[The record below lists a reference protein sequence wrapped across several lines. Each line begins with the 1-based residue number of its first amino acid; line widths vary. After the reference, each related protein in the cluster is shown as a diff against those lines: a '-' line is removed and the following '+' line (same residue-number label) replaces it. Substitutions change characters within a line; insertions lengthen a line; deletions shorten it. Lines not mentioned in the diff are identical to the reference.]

1 MMIMKQ
7 SVILLILAI
16 SLSASEIK
24 ESEVPSK
31 ILNSYQKK
39 FGNSKTKWMKHGTS
53 IEAVSSDSD
62 RYELK
67 VTYDIKTERMSE
79 LTEKLNR
86 PNAKSDDSY
95 LSRMIADSVRKKILK
110 DMQERSGKKGFGNY
124 ISFQHNFT
132 SGKDAYFLRYMQ
144 GKNNAAVT
152 YDEKGKI
159 IYLNENLPR

>member
-1 MMIMKQ
+1 MKQ
-7 SVILLILAI
+7 SVILLILAV
-16 SLSASEIK
+16 SLAASEIR
-24 ESEVPSK
+24 ENEVPSR
-31 ILNSYQKK
+31 ILKSYQKN
-39 FGNSKTKWMKHGTS
+39 FGNSKAKWMKHGNS
-53 IEAVSSDSD
+53 IEAVSDSD

-67 VTYDIKTERMSE
+67 VTYDMKTERMSE

-86 PNAKSDDSY
+86 PNVKSDDSY
-95 LSRMIADSVRKKILK
+95 LNRMIGDSVRKKILK

-132 SGKDAYFLRYMQ
+132 SGKDVYFLRYLQ